1 MHTYIHIHIYIFM
14 YITKRKARKNGQRGV
29 KKRKRERDRKRE
41 REEKRERESRTPERD
56 ENIRRGAPRYH
67 HPSTLVLLPP
77 PIYHPTSHNG
87 SNPRTGFLLHL
98 SSAGRLD
105 AAARCVG
112 GFNTRLRSYFQ
123 NSVYI
128 LKLSFFLSLSLP
140 NLSCLGN
147 CHSSL
152 VSPFFNRRSSHPRAA
167 LINLLENSRWDPPTR
182 VSDFSLPL

>member
-14 YITKRKARKNGQRGV
+14 YITKRKARKNGRRGV
-29 KKRKRERDRKRE
+29 KKTKREREKERKRE

-112 GFNTRLRSYFQ
+112 GFDTLRSYFQ

-128 LKLSFFLSLSLP
+128 LKLSFFLSLF
-140 NLSCLGN
+140 LSIYLAWAIVTPL
-147 CHSSL
+147 S
-152 VSPFFNRRSSHPRAA
+152 FNRFSTVVPATLAQSLSTFSRIHGGIRPRA
-167 LINLLENSRWDPPTR
+167 
-182 VSDFSLPL
+182 